1 MKHNL
6 KTLLKSIAWTFAI
19 VLLTDLIFWLQFGAI
34 TSHNPSA
41 LLGLC
46 IGTFIWFKRR
56 DWHRKHAPEREEMIR
71 AIRESRDQGAK

>member
-34 TSHNPSA
+34 TSHKPS
-41 LLGLC
+41 
-46 IGTFIWFKRR
+46 
-56 DWHRKHAPEREEMIR
+56 HY
-71 AIRESRDQGAK
+71 